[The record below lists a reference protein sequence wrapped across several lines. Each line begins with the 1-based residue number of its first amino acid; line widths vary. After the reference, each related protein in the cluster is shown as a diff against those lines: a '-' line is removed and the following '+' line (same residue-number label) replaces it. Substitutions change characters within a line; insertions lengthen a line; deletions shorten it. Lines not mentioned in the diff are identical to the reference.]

1 MMNHDQPPDTTDR
14 SEQEGVRPDVYEA
27 RITGS
32 RETLTRLIQEFKLD
46 VGCRHPDIEARPDGT
61 GTLLFYASRER
72 LAELQS
78 AGHHV
83 EQGENVSALGRERQK
98 EVGQGD
104 RFRGGRTAPRGLGG
118 KPGSRKEAQ

>member
-1 MMNHDQPPDTTDR
+1 MNHDQPPTRTDR
-14 SEQEGVRPDVYEA
+14 SEHEGVPPDVYEA

-46 VGCRHPDIEARPDGT
+46 VGCRHPEIEARADGT
-61 GTLLFYASRER
+61 GTLLCYATKER
-72 LAELQS
+72 LAEIQS
-78 AGHHV
+78 AGYHV

-104 RFRGGRTAPRGLGG
+104 RFRGGRTAPTGLGG
-118 KPGSRKEAQ
+118 KPGSRKEAR